1 MFRLLCAA
9 LLVALAFA
17 SPVQAQP
24 ASQPLEL
31 VRSFYAPDFDE
42 QQMPLTDRLQKLL
55 DAAIANSRKHDMPV
69 SGLDFSWILNA
80 QDAEPDFDK
89 TLKFAEIERK
99 KASAVIRVTFRN
111 GRDEE
116 LLYEMK
122 QENGRWLVDDIRYL
136 KGQPARLSEM
146 LRTGAQEKP

>member
-1 MFRLLCAA
+1 VFRSLCAS
-9 LLVALAFA
+9 LFLALALVLPA
-17 SPVQAQP
+17 HAQQAN
-24 ASQPLEL
+24 QPLEL

-42 QQMPLTDRLQKLL
+42 QRMPLSNRLQKLL
-55 DAAIANSRKHDMPV
+55 DAAIDNSRKHDMPV

-89 TLKFAEIERK
+89 TLKFSETEHK
-99 KASAVIRVTFRN
+99 KTSALIRVTFHN

-122 QENGRWLVDDIRYL
+122 QESGRWVVDDIRYL
-136 KGQPARLSEM
+136 KGQPTRLSDM
-146 LRTGAQEKP
+146 LRAGAQEKP